1 MLDVNVFNSYPR
13 IFDLI
18 LMRDIVVSV
27 LLASVLNTNTNKH
40 AFHYF
45 FLGLNVIVIII
56 NSFTR

>member
-1 MLDVNVFNSYPR
+1 
-13 IFDLI
+13 
-18 LMRDIVVSV
+18 MRDIVVSV